1 MVRISSDRRRLETHY
16 RHMQYIKGG
25 SFLHIFALLLTAFQ
39 DAYDIYQVF
48 SSGSHPA
55 LWRALPVF
63 EQLLSAWENKQKSS
77 RFVFYYDA
85 LSDGLDK
92 LKKYYSR
99 FDYKPVYVLALGK
112 SCHVSYHDANLMHCS
127 FTSLLQNGV
136 YQEDVRWRCRTAS

>member
-1 MVRISSDRRRLETHY
+1 MFIEYTIRPLIFSSLLPTLFMDRLLSYVTGMAYRRRLETHY

-77 RFVFYYDA
+77 RFVF
-85 LSDGLDK
+85 
-92 LKKYYSR
+92 
-99 FDYKPVYVLALGK
+99 
-112 SCHVSYHDANLMHCS
+112 
-127 FTSLLQNGV
+127 
-136 YQEDVRWRCRTAS
+136 